1 MQHIQNAG
9 NASIALDIV
18 KAIQDNQNR
27 LSEIDGATGDGDHGV
42 NMNKGFTMAA
52 GRIDAE
58 GTLSDALK
66 TIGRTLVM
74 DIGGS
79 MGPIYGT
86 MFRALAKAFKT
97 DEIGVSELSA
107 ALNAAVSGL
116 KDLAG
121 AEEGDKTLI
130 DTIAPAA
137 RAVSVAVANGADL
150 VTALDAM
157 ADGARTG
164 LESTRGMV
172 AKIGRASRLGE
183 RSRGHLDAGAASCC
197 IILVTLAAGMRKR
210 MVAS

>member
-1 MQHIQNAG
+1 MQYVHNAG
-9 NASIALDIV
+9 NADIALDIV
-18 KAIQDNQNR
+18 KSIQENQER

-58 GTLSDALK
+58 GSLSGALK

-86 MFRALAKAFKT
+86 MFRSLANAFKV
-97 DEIGVSELSA
+97 DEINAEAVSAGLDT
-107 ALNAAVSGL
+107 AVSGL

-130 DTIAPAA
+130 DTIAPAS
-137 RAVSVAVANGADL
+137 RAFNMSVADGADL
-150 VTALDAM
+150 ATALNAM
-157 ADGARTG
+157 VDGAQSG
-164 LESTRGMV
+164 LEATRNMV
-172 AKIGRASRLGE
+172 AKVGRASRLGE
-183 RSRGHLDAGAASCC
+183 RSRGHLDAGASSCC
-197 IILVTLAAGMRKR
+197 IILTTLASSMQQHI
-210 MVAS
+210 VE